1 MAMAVW
7 IPTAA
12 TGSGN
17 RTRPHITQL
26 SDLQLNGG
34 ATRFQ
39 VSQRVGHKSGRN
51 LLLQQIPV
59 RLRRLMREGFA
70 EFLIS
75 MALASLSAIL
85 LDVYMRDKLA
95 LDQAI
100 RDETVKVMGGRE
112 EPNDSA

>member
-1 MAMAVW
+1 MPIA
-7 IPTAA
+7 P
-12 TGSGN
+12 N
-17 RTRPHITQL
+17 
-26 SDLQLNGG
+26 
-34 ATRFQ
+34 
-39 VSQRVGHKSGRN
+39 KSGRN

-85 LDVYMRDKLA
+85 LDVYIRDKLA

-100 RDETVKVMGGRE
+100 RDETVKVVGGRE
-112 EPNDSA
+112 EPNDSAKELGLIATALAKVNSEPDPA